1 MQHNKSWCFLFDVFF
16 IIINTPLLKY
26 YNTVFIINVSAFRVK
41 NILSGFR
48 FDAIGVSVRGR
59 RQLPRQ
65 LQLFF
70 VILYVSA
77 MGFVFFF
84 REKFGDGVLVLH
96 SSNAE

>member
-1 MQHNKSWCFLFDVFF
+1 MFDVFF
-16 IIINTPLLKY
+16 IINTPLLKY
-26 YNTVFIINVSAFRVK
+26 YNTVFIINVSAFHVK

-96 SSNAE
+96 SSNAK